1 MAALGRASWVNVV
14 AVVVFAA
21 ARLWTAWKGSDG
33 GNKKEKG
40 RRKDPLRSNAANSKN
55 LERPTS
61 WYTTVCKNLVGDG
74 SVFVCFLALR
84 FVFCLLVFA
93 TFTTSS
99 SSVSYSY
106 ICPRPRPLLLLVS
119 LVCSLCLSFS
129 PLIFSSSP
137 AFSECTS
144 FKVAIWIGRAVFTVW
159 P

>member
-1 MAALGRASWVNVV
+1 MSSLLSSSPPLVCGRHGRDRMEETRKRKEGGKIRCAPMLRTLKTSND
-14 AVVVFAA
+14 
-21 ARLWTAWKGSDG
+21 RLRG
-33 GNKKEKG
+33 
-40 RRKDPLRSNAANSKN
+40 
-55 LERPTS
+55 
-61 WYTTVCKNLVGDG
+61 TTVCKNLVGDG